1 MDVNQAI
8 QTRRSVRKYLD
19 RPVTRE
25 MILEILE
32 AANLAPTATNRQ
44 PWEFIVA
51 NRAFIDRLEGTLA
64 EAFRE
69 RVAGVGETQMR
80 SAIRGLSLPED
91 PSGDQLKGLGT
102 FYRTLGGA
110 PVLIGVLIPKATD
123 PWVAKNNVCDAAAA
137 IENLLLAAW
146 DQGLGTCW
154 MAGPLKGRYDAIASF
169 LGVPADREL
178 LAIIPLGYPAHQPA
192 RPPKKD
198 VATKT
203 RWLGFD

>member
-1 MDVNQAI
+1 MDLDEAI
-8 QTRRSVRKYLD
+8 RTRRSVRRYLS
-19 RPVTRE
+19 RPVPRQLICE
-25 MILEILE
+25 VLE

-51 NRAFIDRLEGTLA
+51 TRSYIDRLEWVFE

-69 RVAGVGETQMR
+69 RVAGVGEAQMR
-80 SAIRGLSLPED
+80 VAIQGLSLPGE
-91 PSGDQLKGLGT
+91 PSGDGLKALGT

-110 PVLIGVLIPKATD
+110 PVLIGVLVPRAPD
-123 PWVAKNNVCDAAAA
+123 PWIAKNNVCDAAAA

-146 DQGLGTCW
+146 ARGLGTCW
-154 MAGPLKGRYDAIASF
+154 MSGPLKGRYDAIASF

-178 LAIIPLGYPAHQPA
+178 LAIIPLGYPDHRPD

-198 VATKT
+198 VMSKT
-203 RWLGFD
+203 RWLD

>member
-1 MDVNQAI
+1 MDLMQAI

-19 RPVTRE
+19 RPVERE
-25 MILEILE
+25 VVREILD

-51 NRAFIDRLEGTLA
+51 HRSYFDRMEGTLA
-64 EAFRE
+64 EAFHE
-69 RVAGVGETQMR
+69 RVAGAGEEKMR
-80 SAIRGLSLPED
+80 SAIQELSLPED
-91 PSGDQLKGLGT
+91 DARDRLKRLGT

-110 PVLIGVLIPKATD
+110 PVLVGVLIPKEQD
-123 PWVAKNNVCDAAAA
+123 SWVAKNNICDASAA

-146 DQGLGTCW
+146 GMGLGTCW
-154 MAGPLKGRYDAIASF
+154 MTGPLKGRYDAIASF
-169 LGVPADREL
+169 LGVPPDREL
-178 LAIIPLGYPAHQPA
+178 LAIIPLGYPSHKPA

-198 VATKT
+198 VAAKT

>member
-8 QTRRSVRKYLD
+8 QTRRSVRKYLN
-19 RPVTRE
+19 RPVSKAV
-25 MILEILE
+25 ILEILE
-32 AANLAPTATNRQ
+32 AANLAPSATNRQ
-44 PWEFIVA
+44 PWEFVVA
-51 NRAFIDRLEGTLA
+51 NRLHIDRLEGVLA

-80 SAIRGLSLPED
+80 AAIRELSMPED
-91 PSGDQLKGLGT
+91 AAGDTLKGLGT

-110 PVLIGVLIPKATD
+110 PVLIGVLIPRATD

-146 DQGLGTCW
+146 DRGLGTCW
-154 MAGPLKGRYDAIASF
+154 MSGPLKGRYDAIASF
-169 LGVPADREL
+169 LGVPEDREL

-192 RPPKKD
+192 RPPKRD
-198 VATKT
+198 IATKVK
-203 RWLGFD
+203 WLGYD